1 MFVFAI
7 RYDKGN
13 ANVTHRFNTAFV
25 ICCMLPDTGSYV
37 SVNAD
42 FKGNLM

>member
-1 MFVFAI
+1 
-7 RYDKGN
+7 
-13 ANVTHRFNTAFV
+13 
-25 ICCMLPDTGSYV
+25 MLPDTGSYV